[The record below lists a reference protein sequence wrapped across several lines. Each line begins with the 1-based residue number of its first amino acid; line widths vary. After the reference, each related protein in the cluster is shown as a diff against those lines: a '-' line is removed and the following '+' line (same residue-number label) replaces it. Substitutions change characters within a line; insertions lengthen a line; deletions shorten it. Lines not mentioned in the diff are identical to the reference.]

1 MKLLNRTIGL
11 FMCLSVLYSI
21 QAQDSAKVFDF
32 KSYLNLVKQHHPLAK
47 QAQLQLEKGEAN
59 VLKARGG
66 FDPKISTDL
75 EQKYYKGSQYYSL
88 FNSGLKIPTWYG
100 LEFGAG
106 FEQNQGLNLNP
117 ENIVPQAGLAYA
129 GVSLTLGKGLFIDE
143 RRFALKQAKI
153 FNAAAQSEQM
163 NMLNDLLN
171 HAGKAYWDW
180 YLAYQQSLV
189 FKEAFVFA
197 QQRFEAVKQAALLGD
212 RPFVDTLEAGI
223 QLQERRMSLGQANL
237 DYKNKTLY
245 LSVYLWY
252 ENETPLE
259 LEESTVP
266 MATLTFTSNAI
277 GFLNREN
284 QLDSFIL
291 SHPEMQLYRYKLD
304 GLGVE
309 KRMKQEQLKP
319 LLNIK
324 YNPLL
329 SGSSQT
335 NFNFSMNNYSW
346 GMGLSMPIF
355 LRKERGD
362 LRLMEVKIQETEL
375 ATKQKNLEL
384 NNKAQASIND
394 YFLSAEQLNLYT
406 ETVKQYAQLLEAEKQ
421 IFNSGESSLF
431 MINAREISYLTA
443 KIKWLELQVKNQ
455 KAILSAYH
463 SLGILQT
470 L

>member
-1 MKLLNRTIGL
+1 M
-11 FMCLSVLYSI
+11 
-21 QAQDSAKVFDF
+21 
-32 KSYLNLVKQHHPLAK
+32 
-47 QAQLQLEKGEAN
+47 
-59 VLKARGG
+59 
-66 FDPKISTDL
+66 
-75 EQKYYKGSQYYSL
+75 
-88 FNSGLKIPTWYG
+88 
-100 LEFGAG
+100 
-106 FEQNQGLNLNP
+106 
-117 ENIVPQAGLAYA
+117 
-129 GVSLTLGKGLFIDE
+129 
-143 RRFALKQAKI
+143 
-153 FNAAAQSEQM
+153 AA
-163 NMLNDLLN
+163 
-171 HAGKAYWDW
+171 
-180 YLAYQQSLV
+180 
-189 FKEAFVFA
+189 
-197 QQRFEAVKQAALLGD
+197 
-212 RPFVDTLEAGI
+212 T
-223 QLQERRMSLGQANL
+223 
-237 DYKNKTLY
+237 
-245 LSVYLWY
+245 
-252 ENETPLE
+252 
-259 LEESTVP
+259 
-266 MATLTFTSNAI
+266 I